1 MVEIAPNGTPP
12 VCKIIDY
19 SKFKYEQKKKQKELK
34 ANAHKVVVKE
44 IRFGPNTNEHD
55 LDFKTKHAQKFLEE
69 GNKVKAYVQ
78 FAGRTIVF
86 KDRGREILDR
96 FAEAVE
102 EQGKPEGYPKM
113 EGKRMIIMFTPKN
126 IPTKKK
132 SAVLKE
138 EASKDDKPK
147 SSKSSKE
154 AKEKSGNDSET
165 KSEKETKKGADKGA
179 DKVSTKADT
188 KTSDKTSDKNAEKTS
203 GKTDVKISDKTS
215 SKVDTK
221 AEEKPKT
228 AKTSK
233 EGKETKVG
241 KTDKADKAD
250 KTERTPV
257 KKAPAAKTSTKKPA
271 PKKAKSEEEE

>member
-44 IRFGPNTNEHD
+44 IQFGPNTNEHD

-113 EGKRMIIMFTPKN
+113 EGKRMIIMFTPKA

-132 SAVLKE
+132 SVKDDSKGGKPKVSKSTKESKDELEVDAKEGKKLKE
-138 EASKDDKPK
+138 
-147 SSKSSKE
+147 SKSSEESK
-154 AKEKSGNDSET
+154 AKSQNNP
-165 KSEKETKKGADKGA
+165 DK
-179 DKVSTKADT
+179 D
-188 KTSDKTSDKNAEKTS
+188 
-203 GKTDVKISDKTS
+203 
-215 SKVDTK
+215 
-221 AEEKPKT
+221 
-228 AKTSK
+228 SK
-233 EGKETKVG
+233 EIASKKEQEPKVG
-241 KTDKADKAD
+241 KSPKESNPVTDSKNKESK
-250 KTERTPV
+250 KTEKTPL
-257 KKAPAAKTSTKKPA
+257 KKTPTAKKSPSKKE
-271 PKKAKSEEEE
+271 KSEEEE

>member
-44 IRFGPNTNEHD
+44 IQFGPNTNEHD

-113 EGKRMIIMFTPKN
+113 EGKRMIIMFTPKA

-132 SAVLKE
+132 SVKDD
-138 EASKDDKPK
+138 SKGDKPK
-147 SSKSSKE
+147 VSKSTKESKDESNLDEKIDAKEDTKLKENKSSKE
-154 AKEKSGNDSET
+154 
-165 KSEKETKKGADKGA
+165 SEKKPENNPDKDLKEIASKK
-179 DKVSTKADT
+179 
-188 KTSDKTSDKNAEKTS
+188 EQ
-203 GKTDVKISDKTS
+203 
-215 SKVDTK
+215 
-221 AEEKPKT
+221 EP
-228 AKTSK
+228 
-233 EGKETKVG
+233 KVG
-241 KTDKADKAD
+241 KSPKESNPVTDSKNKESK
-250 KTERTPV
+250 KTEKTPL
-257 KKAPAAKTSTKKPA
+257 KKTPTAKKSPSKKE
-271 PKKAKSEEEE
+271 KSEEEE

>member
-1 MVEIAPNGTPP
+1 IAKTYRRGGRRPIRREEDPHRINRRIRAKEIRIVGDDVENGIYSTADALEIAQKLGLDLVEIAPNGTPP

-96 FAEAVE
+96 FAEAIE

-113 EGKRMIIMFTPKN
+113 EGKRMIIMFTPKA
-126 IPTKKK
+126 IPKPKKK
-132 SAVLKE
+132 AES
-138 EASKDDKPK
+138 SKSETSK

-154 AKEKSGNDSET
+154 NES
-165 KSEKETKKGADKGA
+165 KKVDA
-179 DKVSTKADT
+179 KAD
-188 KTSDKTSDKNAEKTS
+188 
-203 GKTDVKISDKTS
+203 
-215 SKVDTK
+215 
-221 AEEKPKT
+221 EKPKVI
-228 AKTSK
+228 KSSK
-233 EGKETKVG
+233 EPKNESGKGSENK
-241 KTDKADKAD
+241 DS
-250 KTERTPV
+250 
-257 KKAPAAKTSTKKPA
+257 KKDEKIPTTKKPS
-271 PKKAKSEEEE
+271 PKKDKGEEK